1 MFPQK
6 IPKLGEGVGNKKE
19 DYPDTGEKD
28 PVRHAALPVFI
39 RHSPSD
45 VVVCQFPPD
54 NDPQVHINKRNSC
67 FVGGTWKLFL
77 GLNLPKF
84 WTRHFKLCEGAHYF
98 LYSEKKIVTG
108 ARSV

>member
-1 MFPQK
+1 MIIAKKMLPLFHCSENTLHSTQLIK
-6 IPKLGEGVGNKKE
+6 I
-19 DYPDTGEKD
+19 T
-28 PVRHAALPVFI
+28 VFI

-84 WTRHFKLCEGAHYF
+84 WTRHFKLCEGAQYF